1 MALITCNECGKEFSE
16 NADKC
21 PNCGNPNPNQKNVTV
36 VVEKPKG
43 VWSTGRLTLGII
55 SIVLFLLIA
64 LQSCAAGV
72 SNALQEN
79 GATSG
84 SSGLVC
90 AIMYLVGGIVS
101 IASRNAKGIG
111 GSVACVILYLFGF
124 FAAMPGADTYGDLSV
139 WGGLCVILAIFH
151 LVCAVKTK
159 KKE

>member
-1 MALITCNECGKEFSE
+1 M
-16 NADKC
+16 
-21 PNCGNPNPNQKNVTV
+21 
-36 VVEKPKG
+36 
-43 VWSTGRLTLGII
+43 
-55 SIVLFLLIA
+55 
-64 LQSCAAGV
+64 V

-124 FAAMPGADTYGDLSV
+124 FVAMPGADTYGDLSV

-159 KKE
+159 KKA

>member
-1 MALITCNECGKEFSE
+1 MKRRWKSGSTL
-16 NADKC
+16 
-21 PNCGNPNPNQKNVTV
+21 
-36 VVEKPKG
+36 VEK
-43 VWSTGRLTLGII
+43 
-55 SIVLFLLIA
+55 LFDNVEKYKKIEIECCKTCKEILKNEKDVDELY
-64 LQSCAAGV
+64 
-72 SNALQEN
+72 N
-79 GATSG
+79 ATSG

-124 FAAMPGADTYGDLSV
+124 LVAMPGADTYGDLSV

-159 KKE
+159 KRA